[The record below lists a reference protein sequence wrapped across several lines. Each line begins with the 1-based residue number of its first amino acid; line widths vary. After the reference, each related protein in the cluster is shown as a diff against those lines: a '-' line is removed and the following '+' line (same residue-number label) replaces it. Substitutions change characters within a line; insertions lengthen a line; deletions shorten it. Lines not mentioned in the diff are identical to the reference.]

1 MRLITLSTILTL
13 LLIGC
18 GDTGSGSGGS
28 AGGSAGSGGTAGTGG
43 TGQFTA
49 ALSHTFDPIDVD
61 VNEELNG
68 ICQTWVLGNDE
79 PLYVQKV
86 RQTNEGGW
94 HHSNWFFV
102 PEETYAPSEDEGPGA
117 TLEGTWNCRDR
128 DFSESISAAL
138 GGVFFAQ
145 STQTLTE
152 VQAFPDGAAYQIPP
166 HSAIVGSVHLLN
178 VFAQPIT
185 SAMTLE
191 VETVLADEVD
201 VLLGIYSFAIGDL
214 KLPAAVDGVPTETRT
229 AMTCDLRPPFKNIL
243 QQDVVDYNIYYV
255 LGHYHKWGNFFNLSF
270 VHDDGTRDTVF
281 EIKNRIGEPIGSII
295 DPPMNNN
302 GASMLRSEC
311 GFINNTDETLTRG
324 LQYGEMCD
332 FLAYTDSGLTMG
344 ASGGSND
351 GIPDDEVDG
360 VPVHELDCGDLLA
373 FESYRD

>member
-1 MRLITLSTILTL
+1 MRLITLSTVLTL

-18 GDTGSGSGGS
+18 GDS
-28 AGGSAGSGGTAGTGG
+28 AGAGGTGG
-43 TGQFTA
+43 SGEFTA
-49 ALSHTFDPIDVD
+49 TLSHTYDPIEVD
-61 VNEELNG
+61 VQEELNG

-79 PLYVQKV
+79 PIFVEKV
-86 RQTNEGGW
+86 RQTNGGGW

-102 PEETYAPSEDEGPGA
+102 PEGTYEPTEEEGPDA
-117 TLEGTWNCRDR
+117 TLEGTWRCRDR
-128 DFSESISAAL
+128 DFGEAISAAL

-145 STQTLTE
+145 STQALE
-152 VQAFPDGAAYQIPP
+152 EIQAFPKGAAFEIPP
-166 HSAIVGSVHLLN
+166 RSAIVGSVHLLN
-178 VFAQPIT
+178 TSAIPMA

-191 VETVLADEVD
+191 VETVPADEVD
-201 VLLGIYSFAIGDL
+201 IRLGIYSFAISDL
-214 KLPAAVDGVPTETRT
+214 KIPPAVNGMPTESRT
-229 AMTCDLRPPFKNIL
+229 AMTCDLRPPFQQIL
-243 QQDVVDYNIYYV
+243 QEDVVDYNIYYV
-255 LGHYHKWGNFFNLSF
+255 LGHYHRWGNSFNLSF
-270 VHDDGTRDTVF
+270 VQDDGSRETVF

-344 ASGGSND
+344 ASGGPND

-373 FESYRD
+373 FPTYRD